1 MCWTLFTPQRYFNMR
16 RAIVVLGR
24 AEQKHVS
31 GKALRRLQLY
41 LIIQT
46 WVKKGQLWKNSTL
59 RQGPEHSDQDSN
71 WMLTALVGFSWQPFQ
86 T

>member
-1 MCWTLFTPQRYFNMR
+1 MR

-24 AEQKHVS
+24 AERKHVS
-31 GKALRRLQLY
+31 GKALSKVSVMFENSNLG
-41 LIIQT
+41 
-46 WVKKGQLWKNSTL
+46 KKGQLWKNSTL
-59 RQGPEHSDQDSN
+59 RQGPEHSDKDSN